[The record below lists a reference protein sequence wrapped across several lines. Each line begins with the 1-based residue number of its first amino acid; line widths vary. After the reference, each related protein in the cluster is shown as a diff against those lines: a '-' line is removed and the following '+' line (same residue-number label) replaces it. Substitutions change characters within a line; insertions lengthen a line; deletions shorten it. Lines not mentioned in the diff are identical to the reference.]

1 MDVIKIF
8 SITYTGLDEA
18 IAKFSQAPNGLNRAV
33 SSAIRRTLRGA
44 KKDAGTKVK
53 QRYTINAGEV
63 IKTIRL
69 RQSGFSGSMT
79 SSGSRNPLRKFN
91 IRPRSRPRRMP
102 PGGVF
107 AQNVRGQGGMI
118 RRAFLQRSGGVFERV
133 GAPRFPIRQL
143 KGPSAPGMLGN
154 PIVGPWI
161 EAKMAHRLGINLEHE
176 LGAVLGGFL

>member
-1 MDVIKIF
+1 MFVITSRGLEAAIAKL
-8 SITYTGLDEA
+8 SQSPTGLDRA
-18 IAKFSQAPNGLNRAV
+18 IKSAV
-33 SSAIRRTLRGA
+33 RRTLRGA

-69 RQSGFSGSMT
+69 QQSGYSGAMT
-79 SSGSRNPLRKFN
+79 SSGSRNQLRKFN
-91 IRPRSRPRRMP
+91 IRPKSRPRKMP

-133 GAPRFPIRQL
+133 GTSRFPIKQL
-143 KGPSAPGMLGN
+143 KGPSAPGMLSN

-161 EAKMAHRLGINLEHE
+161 EAKMAERRGINLDHE
-176 LGAVLGGFL
+176 LAFFLG

>member
-1 MDVIKIF
+1 MFVITSRGLEAAIAKL
-8 SITYTGLDEA
+8 SQSPTGLDRA
-18 IAKFSQAPNGLNRAV
+18 IKSAV
-33 SSAIRRTLRGA
+33 RRTLRGA

-69 RQSGFSGSMT
+69 QQSGYSGAMT
-79 SSGSRNPLRKFN
+79 SSGSRNQLRKFN
-91 IRPRSRPRRMP
+91 IRPKSRPRKMP

-133 GAPRFPIRQL
+133 GTSRFPIKQL
-143 KGPSAPGMLGN
+143 KGPSAPGMLSN

-161 EAKMAHRLGINLEHE
+161 EAKMAERLGINLDHE
-176 LGAVLGGFL
+176 LAFFLG

>member
-18 IAKFSQAPNGLNRAV
+18 IAKFSQTPNGLNRAV

-44 KKDAGTKVK
+44 KKDAGTKAS
-53 QRYTINAGEV
+53 QRYLIGSGEV
-63 IKTIRL
+63 TRTIRL
-69 RQSGFSGSMT
+69 RQSGFAGAMT
-79 SSGSRNPLRKFN
+79 SSGARNPLRKFN

-107 AQNVRGQGGMI
+107 AQVVRGQGGMI

-133 GAPRFPIRQL
+133 GASRFPIRQL
-143 KGPSAPGMLGN
+143 KTVAIPQMLSN
-154 PIVGPWI
+154 VHVGPFI